1 MPRQVDNA
9 RPGACVNVLK
19 KVRTNGGWKLCPVVR
34 ESNGRLR
41 DRVRVNGRTE
51 VHSEGVYYLEWREDG
66 RRLREAIPNHAEVLE
81 RARLKS
87 LELEARRAGVA
98 LGVIRTSEVP
108 RSYPQARS
116 PERGEIVFPT
126 SPLGTGAEYLLLKGI
141 EAYVRE
147 RVDAAVHAQLS
158 SVGFYEGGPALASSP
173 EPKLL
178 AAQAGQ
184 ENQEQNRS
192 EETPSP
198 SQPDNSY
205 PSTANAVTI
214 AEAIDTYLKDVEPPQ
229 REFKTY
235 EEYRNVLYRF
245 RDTCKKKCVK
255 DVDRNDCLEFIRHL
269 YSIGN
274 EARTVYNRIG
284 IVQQWLKL
292 NGITGLLHGR
302 DKPSFVTNMR
312 EMYQPEDLEALFPA
326 CDPEERIRYL
336 FLLLTGERDKEVRY
350 TSWPDIDFNR
360 KCVRVTAKKQLGF
373 KPKDKEE
380 REIPVP
386 ASLLDALR
394 EYKARQTGFNRNDLV
409 FPTSEG
415 RPDKKLENKL
425 KRIAWRAGLNCGRCT
440 SKYGNKCSEGPYCGK
455 WFLHKFRHTF
465 ATNSLEAGVSIRTLQ
480 EWLGHSDLAST
491 MVYLKYV
498 GRQGVHDIIDKSAMA
513 ELAANSFRS
522 GPVSH
527 TGLPN

>member
-1 MPRQVDNA
+1 MPRPVDKA

-34 ESNGRLR
+34 EANGRLR

-51 VHSEGVYYLEWREDG
+51 VHGEGIYYLEWREDG
-66 RRLREAIPNHAEVLE
+66 RRRREAIPNPAEVLE

-87 LELEARRAGVA
+87 LELEARRASAA
-98 LGVIRTSEVP
+98 LDTFRASEPP
-108 RSYPQARS
+108 RSSVPVNRV
-116 PERGEIVFPT
+116 E
-126 SPLGTGAEYLLLKGI
+126 TGAVIIAAQPPNTNAERLLLTGI
-141 EAYVRE
+141 DAFIRE
-147 RVDAAVHAQLS
+147 RVDAAVRARLAAMGLPTGEPTL
-158 SVGFYEGGPALASSP
+158 VGTP

-178 AAQAGQ
+178 PASVKQ
-184 ENQEQNRS
+184 ENPSQSLS
-192 EETPSP
+192 EETPGPAQADGPSP
-198 SQPDNSY
+198 AS
-205 PSTANAVTI
+205 ANEITVP
-214 AEAIDTYLKDVEPPQ
+214 EAIEMYLKDVEPPQ

-245 RDTCKKKCVK
+245 RDTCKKECVK
-255 DVDRNDCLEFIRHL
+255 EVDRNDCLEFMRHL

-312 EMYQPEDLEALFPA
+312 EMYQPEDLEALFRS

-336 FLLLTGERDKEVRY
+336 FFLLTGERDKEVRY
-350 TSWPDIDFNR
+350 TSWSDIDFNR

-394 EYKARQTGFNRNDLV
+394 EYKARQTEFNRNDLV

-440 SKYGNKCSEGPYCGK
+440 SKYGNKCNEGPYCGK

-465 ATNSLEAGVSIRTLQ
+465 ATTCLEEGVSIRTLQ

-498 GRQGVHDIIDKSAMA
+498 GREGLHEIIDKSAMA
-513 ELAANSFRS
+513 ELAVNSFRS
-522 GPVSH
+522 LSVSSDGP
-527 TGLPN
+527 PN